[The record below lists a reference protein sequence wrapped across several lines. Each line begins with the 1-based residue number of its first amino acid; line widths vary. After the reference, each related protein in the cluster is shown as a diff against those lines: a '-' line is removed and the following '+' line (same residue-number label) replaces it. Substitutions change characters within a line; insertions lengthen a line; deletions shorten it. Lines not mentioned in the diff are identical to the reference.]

1 MNKKTDDNISNGI
14 ENIKKDDLTGQDR
27 FAWNLMVSWAS
38 QLVLIFSGF
47 IMPRLV
53 DDKVGQAALGIWDF
67 GWSFVSY
74 LSLVGLGM
82 GACFNRYVAKH
93 RAAGEITLL
102 NNVANSAVFVQ
113 LIFSVT
119 TILCT
124 ILFYSL
130 LPIYFGE
137 SLAENTEIA
146 QWVVLFLG
154 LSVAVRMSS
163 GSASGLLTGYHRWD
177 IHNALHAGDSLL
189 SIILM
194 VAALYFTELSVAG
207 MAIGYLLS
215 TIVFESLRFVFVN
228 KICKEFNFN
237 LRMANWKTCKK
248 MLKFGIKSMLS
259 NIPPIILLQTISIM
273 LVSAIGPAA
282 LAVFARPM
290 ALTKQIKTFM
300 TKFTLMLT
308 PTTGSM
314 QGSGD
319 IKAVQTLFMNTTKLS
334 FAFALPSLGFLFIYG
349 DVILNYWMGPEYALW
364 PLMMI
369 LAFGQLLPMGQD
381 TSIRILMGL
390 NQHGRISIFAFLAIF
405 VFFGIGLCFSG
416 LGDWELTT
424 AALLFVIPMNIVYGF
439 IVPIYTCRE
448 LKLSWFGY
456 VHNSFI
462 KPLIYIIPFL
472 GLLSWSRHLYQS
484 NEILTAS
491 LFLVA
496 AGLITLII
504 YFVYLV
510 PVKMQNKLLSRLKLS
525 S

>member
-1 MNKKTDDNISNGI
+1 MTKNTDASACNQND
-14 ENIKKDDLTGQDR
+14 NIKKEDLTGQDR
-27 FAWNLMVSWAS
+27 FAWNLMVSWVS

-93 RAAGEITLL
+93 RAAGELTLL
-102 NNVANSAVFVQ
+102 NKVANSAVFVQ
-113 LIFSVT
+113 LIFSAV

-124 ILFYSL
+124 IMFYYL
-130 LPIYFGE
+130 VPVYFAE
-137 SLAENTEIA
+137 SLAENTELA
-146 QWVVLFLG
+146 QSVVLFLG

-177 IHNALHAGDSLL
+177 IHNALHAGDSIL
-189 SIILM
+189 SITLM
-194 VAALYFTELSVAG
+194 IIALYFTELSVAG
-207 MAIGYLLS
+207 MAIGYLVS

-228 KICKEFNFN
+228 KICNEFNFN
-237 LRMANWKTCKK
+237 LRMANWKTCKE
-248 MLKFGIKSMLS
+248 MLIFGLKSMLS
-259 NIPPIILLQTISIM
+259 NIPPILLLQTISIM

-282 LAVFARPM
+282 LAIFARPM

-314 QGSGD
+314 QGAGD
-319 IKAVQTLFMNTTKLS
+319 IKAIQTLFISTTKLS
-334 FAFALPSLGFLFIYG
+334 FAFALPSLGFLVIYG
-349 DVILNYWMGPEYALW
+349 DLILHYWMGPEYALW
-364 PLMMI
+364 PLVMI
-369 LAFGQLLPMGQD
+369 LACGQLLPMGQD
-381 TSIRILMGL
+381 TSIRILIGL
-390 NQHGRISIFAFLAIF
+390 NQHGRISILAFVAIF
-405 VFFGIGLCFSG
+405 VLFGVGLLFSG
-416 LGDWELTT
+416 IDNWELTT

-448 LKLSWFGY
+448 LKLSWFSY
-456 VHNSFI
+456 AYNSFI

-472 GLLSWSRHLYQS
+472 GLLSWSRHAYSL
-484 NEILTAS
+484 NELVTAS
-491 LFLVA
+491 ILFTA
-496 AGLITLII
+496 AGLATIFI

-510 PVKMQNKLLSRLKLS
+510 PAKMKLKYLSRFKF
-525 S
+525 